1 MAALLAAAVN
11 PQIRFVSLDRTP
23 HSLRAAIDAPIHT
36 NLHDAVIPGFAVK
49 WDLSD
54 LRELVLPRPVTWTDP
69 TDWMGNV
76 VALEG
81 GYTYTA
87 SDPNAVR

>member
-1 MAALLAAAVN
+1 V
-11 PQIRFVSLDRTP
+11 FLDHTP

-36 NLHDAVIPGFAVK
+36 NLHDAVMPGFAVK
-49 WDLSD
+49 WDLVD
-54 LRELVLPRPVTWTDP
+54 LRGLIRPRTVTWRDP

-81 GYTYTA
+81 DYTYTV
-87 SDPNAVR
+87 SDPNVSR

>member
-1 MAALLAAAVN
+1 LVL
-11 PQIRFVSLDRTP
+11 RRTP
-23 HSLRAAIDAPIHT
+23 HCGRAAIDSPIHI

-54 LRELVLPRPVTWTDP
+54 LRDLLRPRKVEWRDP

-76 VALEG
+76 VALG
-81 GYTYTA
+81 DAYTYSS
-87 SDPNAVR
+87 SDPNVSQ